1 MLLSFYLKGLGLG
14 AGLIMAIGS
23 QNAHLL
29 RMGLR
34 RQHVGLTV
42 LVCVLCDMILI
53 AAGVAG
59 MGAAIESNSALL
71 SIARWG
77 GVAFLAWYGLRA
89 WDAALSGNT
98 LNAAT
103 HGPPLSVGRALST
116 ILALSLLNPHVYL
129 DTVVL
134 LGAIGGQQA
143 GQGKL
148 WFALG
153 AMSASTLW
161 FIVLG
166 FGARMLR
173 PWFARPSAWRILDG
187 VIGFAMFGLAGSLAA
202 GAMMQP

>member
-1 MLLSFYLKGLGLG
+1 MLLPFYLKGLGLG
-14 AGLIMAIGS
+14 GGLIIAIGS

-53 AAGVAG
+53 AAGVGG
-59 MGAAIESNSALL
+59 MGAAIEDNRVLL
-71 SIARWG
+71 NIARWG

-89 WDAALSGNT
+89 WIAVLSNIT
-98 LNAAT
+98 LNVNAT
-103 HGPPLSVGRALST
+103 SHTTPLSAGQALST
-116 ILALSLLNPHVYL
+116 TLALSLLNPHVYL

-134 LGAIGGQQA
+134 LGAIGGQQV

-153 AMSASTLW
+153 AMSASALW

-166 FGARMLR
+166 FGARLLA
-173 PWFARPSAWRILDG
+173 PWFARPTAWRVLDG
-187 VIGFAMFGLAGSLAA
+187 VIGIVMFGLAGCLVVDLA
-202 GAMMQP
+202 